1 MRFKTAFFGESI
13 PQKWKFSA
21 SVIFFHFHG
30 FNSLLDEED
39 PSSELKP
46 QKWKKIAEAENFH
59 FCGID
64 SPKKAVLN
72 LNYAGV
78 FLDSGKLHTTILL
91 MF

>member
-1 MRFKTAFFGESI
+1 M
-13 PQKWKFSA
+13 
-21 SVIFFHFHG
+21 VLG
-30 FNSLLDEED
+30 FAWTIYNLILDLTSYALSLRSSSS
-39 PSSELKP
+39 SSELKP
-46 QKWKKIAEAENFH
+46 QKWKKIAEEENFH

-64 SPKKAVLN
+64 SQKKPVLN